1 MFISAAT
8 EPGSPETPNEDWLGL
23 SPTAAVVL
31 DGVTVFP
38 GATTG
43 CRHGTPWYVNELGT
57 RLVAGASNCDEPLTE
72 VLADAIQDV
81 ASLHQDVCDLEE
93 VGAPSAAVA
102 MVRDGKQTL
111 DYLVL
116 SDVTILLDSISELRV
131 ITDDRVADTVRDL
144 AESGNTGD
152 EVMRRRAQYRNKS
165 GGYWVAA
172 ADPSV
177 ARHAITGNIPIAGL
191 RHAVLLTDGVTRLVD
206 PFQELDWYG
215 LLTAAVKFGSA
226 SVIERVRRTEAGDPL
241 RHHWPRFKVSD
252 DATIAIVAGV

>member
-8 EPGSPETPNEDWLGL
+8 EPGSLETPNEDWLGL

-31 DGVTVFP
+31 DGVTVFS
-38 GATTG
+38 GTTTG
-43 CRHGTPWYVNELGT
+43 CRHSTPWYVNELGM
-57 RLVAGASNCDEPLTE
+57 RLVAGASKRDRSLTE
-72 VLADAIQDV
+72 VLVYAIQEV
-81 ASLHQDVCDLEE
+81 ASLHQDVCDLEQ

-102 MVRDGKQTL
+102 MVRAGDRTL

-116 SDVTILLDSISELRV
+116 ADVTIILDSISELRV
-131 ITDDRVADTVRDL
+131 ITDDRVADTVQDL
-144 AESGNTGD
+144 AKSESTGD
-152 EVMRRRAQYRNKS
+152 EVMKRREQFRNKS

-172 ADPSV
+172 ADPDV
-177 ARHAITGNIPIAGL
+177 AQHAITGSIPISGL
-191 RHAVLLTDGVTRLVD
+191 RHAVLMSDGVTRLVD

-252 DATIAIVAGV
+252 DATIAIVAGI